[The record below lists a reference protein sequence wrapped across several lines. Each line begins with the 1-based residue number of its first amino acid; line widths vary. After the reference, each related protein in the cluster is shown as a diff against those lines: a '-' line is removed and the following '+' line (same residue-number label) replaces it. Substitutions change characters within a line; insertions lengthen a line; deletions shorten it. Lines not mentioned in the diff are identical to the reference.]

1 MSKFI
6 QNIKFKL
13 QLKLFKYLDIKILY
27 NIRLRIFFN
36 YLDNI
41 PEQYPLWQMQLE
53 NLTHNDP

>member
-41 PEQYPLWQMQLE
+41 PEQYPL
-53 NLTHNDP
+53 